1 MTPQD
6 GNRSNLSDPTPACS
20 RRVVRCVTEPSL
32 GSGCN
37 GTVMDQW
44 DPKRWHFTGHFHRST
59 YWEFGTSQ
67 QFVGFFPG
75 PGDLFIP
82 FQPLISGH
90 FTIPKKRSPA
100 AELPGPSDPFM
111 VYFYLRFPKNNDPN
125 VSKYTIHGSY
135 RIVIVPS
142 CFFPWIR
149 RWLLSLEKMKFN
161 GEILSLRISEVIC
174 LYEPHTLKKWRV
186 KQVKQ

>member
-1 MTPQD
+1 MATVLTSPTRLLPVHD
-6 GNRSNLSDPTPACS
+6 GWFGASRNRHSATAA
-20 RRVVRCVTEPSL
+20 TEQL
-32 GSGCN
+32 WIN
-37 GTVMDQW
+37 GTRNVGSS
-44 DPKRWHFTGHFHRST
+44 RGIFTVQRT
-59 YWEFGTSQ
+59 ENIGTSQ
-67 QFVGFFPG
+67 QFVGFFRVQV
-75 PGDLFIP
+75 FIP

-149 RWLLSLEKMKFN
+149 RSRVPGKKDSFN

-174 LYEPHTLKKWRV
+174 LYEPHTLKK
-186 KQVKQ
+186 